1 MDTARPAKP
10 KRARPSAESAQA
22 RVGAVLRPD
31 VIAYA
36 RTLLA
41 AGLAGADAER
51 LANRLIDVA
60 LNEGEWLWSVDR

>member
-1 MDTARPAKP
+1 
-10 KRARPSAESAQA
+10 
-22 RVGAVLRPD
+22 VGAVLRPD

-41 AGLAGADAER
+41 AGLPGADAER

>member
-1 MDTARPAKP
+1 VD
-10 KRARPSAESAQA
+10 SVQA
-22 RVGAVLRPD
+22 WSGTVFRPD

-41 AGLAGADAER
+41 AGVAGADADR

-60 LNEGEWLWSVDR
+60 LNEGEWLWPADC